1 METLAD
7 IAEELGKDLEKLQY
21 AGKTVT
27 VKFKVSLHID
37 RTCELT
43 SNPQAHT
50 FESQRIPR

>member
-27 VKFKVSLHID
+27 VKFKVSLID